1 MKRNVTDVLR
11 RGFDSTVANWPVIA
25 LRIAESLVF
34 AAIIIASVIAA
45 VIPAVVAAGLAKDDI
60 ANSSDPA
67 SFVASWLIDH
77 VMLFVWIFLLGF
89 LILGV
94 LIAIH
99 SFVEGGSTQIYVDGE
114 RAAARRNSSAR
125 DAFGAFSIDRWLAGG
140 AASWWRIF
148 WLYNLAWSVGLV
160 FVLVPLIITMIGM
173 LAVSDT
179 TARVVIGCAGVALAV
194 LILIPVGIVTS
205 IWCTKAITIC
215 VARALPAREALRLGW
230 REFRTDLG
238 RHLAVAL
245 ILFVISMAVSSL
257 VSVFSVPMSITEHRI
272 PTMALMFAPIRLVT
286 GVVQG
291 IVGAA
296 IGSCLL
302 ACFVSM
308 TEER

>member
-1 MKRNVTDVLR
+1 LKRNVTDVLR